1 MPSRKTRRTDTD
13 AVSPY
18 PFTRNVK
25 PMMTE
30 TEQKALITIALM
42 AALAD
47 GNNNDT
53 ERAEVKR
60 IADSLSQNGVADISA
75 IYQDVPLKRAS
86 IDATVAALTSAEAR
100 KLAFE
105 LAVCVCNAD
114 GIQGDTERMFL
125 SDLRAKL
132 NLDAVTIAS
141 TNAFTANADALASA
155 PLGKT
160 TSIEPPLLAGTMR
173 ADEKD
178 KLILNYAILNGALE
192 LLPETL
198 ASMAIIPLQL
208 KMVYRLGKSYG
219 FELDRGHIKDFL
231 ATAGVGLA
239 SQYVEQVGVKLID
252 KVFGGGLIGGLLGGL
267 AKQAVSSGFSFATTY
282 ALGHLAQRYYAGGR
296 TFSTAVLRD
305 TYANLLGEAKSLQG
319 QYLPTIREKARTI
332 DVAQILQEVRQ

>member
-1 MPSRKTRRTDTD
+1 
-13 AVSPY
+13 
-18 PFTRNVK
+18 
-25 PMMTE
+25 MMTE

-178 KLILNYAILNGALE
+178 KMILNYAILNGALE

-219 FELDRGHIKDFL
+219 FELDRGHIQNFL

-239 SQYVEQVGVKLID
+239 SQYVEQVGVKLIG